1 MVDEVPT
8 DPTLTDPT
16 LRHLYLELTRLDLL
30 IHRRVAAMERAGRP
44 LQAEELA
51 ARGAHL
57 TADDVHRVL
66 QQPFGE
72 LTTATGEAIDAGL
85 DGYYAE
91 AFAQIEQQIASAVE
105 EGENT
110 GGGSSRLVRLAAACG
125 LSRFDLDAFLICVA
139 PALDLRY
146 ERLFGFL
153 NDDLTR
159 RRPTVSLVLDLLLA
173 PGPQR
178 LGMLTHFGEE
188 APLLREHLV
197 EPASE
202 VGILQPVLLNQALL
216 PDASVVRWLLGDY
229 RPGALLRPFVE
240 VEAEPQ
246 PGRMLFTD
254 EQSAYLEAGA
264 SELGLVALV
273 GKDAAAQRSAMQQ
286 MAADEDLPLLV
297 FDMAA
302 AVQLGVDLP
311 TLLNVFLRDARL
323 TGALAA
329 ITGWERALEDASP
342 PVRLFTPLCEHPG
355 PLVIGSET
363 AWRPRG
369 VARERRLLWVEL
381 PPPSYVQRRD
391 SLAQLLD
398 GVANAEELDVD
409 SVAGRYVLTSG
420 QLVDLVASSQD
431 RAHRAGRALLT
442 EDLFA
447 AAREHSSPRLSTLA
461 RKLALRYTWN
471 DLVLP
476 EDQVTRLRELVQMV
490 QGRAR
495 VLDEWGLARKL
506 APSYGVS
513 ALFAGAPG
521 TGKTMA
527 AEVIA
532 RELGLD
538 VYKIDLSG
546 LVSKFI
552 GETEKNLERV
562 FSEAESSNAILFFDE
577 ADAVFGKRSEVKDA
591 HDRYANIE
599 TSYLLQRMEGYDGVT
614 ILATNLRANLDEA
627 FTRRLHAIID
637 FPFPDAAQRLQIWK
651 ALLPT
656 TAPIAGE
663 VDLDLLARRFKIA
676 GGSIRNVWVAAAYLA
691 AAQGDAITMQHLLH
705 ATRRELQKLGRLTD
719 ERDFA
724 GISN

>member
-1 MVDEVPT
+1 MTMLE
-8 DPTLTDPT
+8 LNDPT

-44 LQAEELA
+44 LQGEELA
-51 ARGAHL
+51 ARTLHM
-57 TADDVHRVL
+57 TADDVHRIL

-72 LTTATGEAIDAGL
+72 LTTAGGESVAEGL
-85 DGYYAE
+85 DEYYAD
-91 AFAQIEQQIASAVE
+91 AFSQIEEQIAAATEGGE
-105 EGENT
+105 ESG
-110 GGGSSRLVRLAAACG
+110 SRLVRLAAACG
-125 LSRFDLDAFLICVA
+125 LSRFDLDAFLVCLA

-146 ERLFGFL
+146 ERLYGYL

-159 RRPTVSLVLDLLLA
+159 RRPTVSMILDLLLT

-178 LGMLTHFGEE
+178 LALLTRFGED
-188 APLLREHLV
+188 APLLREHLI

-216 PDASVVRWLLGDY
+216 PDPSVVGWLLGDY
-229 RPGALLRPFVE
+229 KPGAALRPFVE
-240 VEAEPQ
+240 FEPEPK
-246 PGRMLFTD
+246 PGLMLFTQ
-254 EQSAYLEAGA
+254 EQSRYLEAGA
-264 SELGLVALV
+264 TELGMVALM
-273 GKDAAAQRSAMQQ
+273 GKDPAAQRSAMQQ
-286 MAADEDLPLLV
+286 MAADEDLPLLY

-302 AVQLGVDLP
+302 AVQLGTAQPGLE
-311 TLLNVFLRDARL
+311 LHIALYVFLRDARL
-323 TGALAA
+323 TGSLAA
-329 ITGWERALEDASP
+329 IAGWDRCLEDASP
-342 PVRLFTPLCEHPG
+342 PVRLFTALCEHPG
-355 PLVIGSET
+355 PLVIGSEV

-369 VARERRLLWVEL
+369 VERTRRLLWVDL
-381 PPPSYVQRRD
+381 PPPAYQQRRD
-391 SLAQLLD
+391 FLAQLL
-398 GVANAEELDVD
+398 AEIDPDDTLDVAG
-409 SVAGRYVLTSG
+409 VAGRYVLTSG
-420 QLVDLVASSQD
+420 QLVDIVASAQD
-431 RAHRAGRALLT
+431 RAHRAARPLLND
-442 EDLFA
+442 DLFA
-447 AAREHSSPRLSTLA
+447 AAREHSSPRLTTLA
-461 RKLALRYTWN
+461 RKLALRYTWD

-476 EDQVTRLRELVQMV
+476 EDGVTRLRELVQMV
-490 QGRAR
+490 QGRAL
-495 VLDEWGLARKL
+495 VLDEWGLGRKL

-513 ALFAGAPG
+513 ALFAGSPG

-599 TSYLLQRMEGYDGVT
+599 TSYLLQRMEAYDGVT

-637 FPFPDAAQRLQIWK
+637 FPFPDAAQRLRIWQ

-656 TAPIAGE
+656 TAPMGRD
-663 VDLDLLARRFKIA
+663 VDLDVLARRFKMA

-691 AAQGDAITMQHLLH
+691 AANGGVIGMSHLLH

-724 GISN
+724 GLPQS